1 MKKAEEKQVNNEDLK
16 TMNQDELVSFLVKLT
31 QQNQELNIQNEILSS
46 QLEEALNMIKLLK
59 KTLFGSKSEKSKT
72 LENQLKLNLFDEVE
86 NTADEEEVQEEQVI
100 YKEVKVGR
108 KSISEAN
115 PNLEVKV
122 VRNDM
127 DELLEE
133 GYKVIGEKAKE
144 ELIYVPEQIFILKT
158 LSNVYAK
165 ELADGS
171 DDILTMHKGN
181 DFLDKS
187 IASIPLVSKVL
198 TDKYVWA
205 KPLYRIQDTFKNLGA
220 NISRQTM
227 SNWAIATSN
236 KYLEP
241 MYNLM
246 KKDLLAKDIIN
257 ADETSV
263 QVLKH
268 QDGSTNKKSYM
279 WVYRSNVY
287 EPDIIIYDYQPGRK
301 ADYAIDF
308 LQDFKGY
315 LQSDGYRVYKNIE
328 NSIQV
333 GCLAHGRRKIVE
345 ALEVMG
351 KSRTQARKTGES
363 LLKLIR
369 KIFFVD
375 KQLQHL
381 DLPLKQERRLEKLK
395 PLFEE
400 LHQQLTKASDILL
413 PKSKLGEA
421 ITYNLNQFESF
432 ENIFKDPRLE
442 LTNNS
447 AERVIKPFVIGR
459 KNWLFS
465 NTTKGA
471 KSSAII
477 YSVLV
482 SAKENGLKV
491 EDYLNYVFKAMS
503 EVAVDNWSNEFISTL
518 LPHSDSLPDYLYN
531 NQKQRQRR

>member
-31 QQNQELNIQNEILSS
+31 QQNQELNTQNEILSS
-46 QLEEALNMIKLLK
+46 QLEEALNMIKLMK

-127 DELLEE
+127 DELLKE

-171 DDILTMHKGN
+171 DDILTLHKGN

-279 WVYRSNVY
+279 WVYRSNIY

-315 LQSDGYRVYKNIE
+315 LQSDGYRAYKNIE